1 MKKIS
6 SIVIIFDFF
15 HTKIEVVLYFRSSY
29 TSNCGGQ
36 LSKPAKYSVPTQFQL
51 RSGGEWSIRIIFD
64 WSALSFSIFKK
75 SILTIR
81 GHSRVLHLSD
91 NLETVVLIWIPTSF
105 LLKID
110 FQMAHFQLE
119 QELQAALRLDTTINF
134 NTSTNLN
141 RSSRQ
146 MINGEN
152 DSAKKRARSAGR
164 SNSSLLNGSLNR
176 SRVLGLQQPQ
186 AAGIKRSTSTGRL
199 AVSPGRYVHTY

>member
-1 MKKIS
+1 MF
-6 SIVIIFDFF
+6 IVLAEIWWRI
-15 HTKIEVVLYFRSSY
+15 K
-29 TSNCGGQ
+29 GGDE
-36 LSKPAKYSVPTQFQL
+36 
-51 RSGGEWSIRIIFD
+51 EWSIRIVFD

-75 SILTIR
+75 SRLTIR

-199 AVSPGRYVHTY
+199 AVSPGRYVDTYQLYRCT

>member
-1 MKKIS
+1 
-6 SIVIIFDFF
+6 
-15 HTKIEVVLYFRSSY
+15 
-29 TSNCGGQ
+29 
-36 LSKPAKYSVPTQFQL
+36 
-51 RSGGEWSIRIIFD
+51 
-64 WSALSFSIFKK
+64 
-75 SILTIR
+75 
-81 GHSRVLHLSD
+81 
-91 NLETVVLIWIPTSF
+91 
-105 LLKID
+105 
-110 FQMAHFQLE
+110 MAHFQLE

-199 AVSPGRYVHTY
+199 AVSPGRYVDTYQLYRCI